1 MFAISN
7 ISKQFGEVQAVDH
20 INLTAKQGE
29 TIVLMGPSGCGKST
43 TIRMIN
49 RLIEPDEGSIFFDS
63 IDIMT
68 LNATELLAMRKRI
81 GFVFQHFNLIAR
93 LSAVENVMLGLVM
106 GKVPREVAY
115 EKAKIALTKVGLEK
129 ELQKKPNVLSG
140 GQQQRVAIARA
151 LVLEPELI
159 LWDEPT
165 ASLDPMLVREVLVI
179 MEELAKYRASTMLVV
194 THELSF
200 ALNVADKIILMDKGK
215 IVETGATQD
224 IFLNP
229 TSKVGQDYK
238 ELIEY
243 QMNASKRVLVK

>member
-7 ISKQFGEVQAVDH
+7 LSKKFGEVQAVDH
-20 INLTAKQGE
+20 ISLTAKQGE

-49 RLIEPDEGSIFFDS
+49 RLIEPDEGNIFFDS
-63 IDIMT
+63 IDITT
-68 LNATELLAMRKRI
+68 LNVPQLLAMRKRI

-93 LSAVENVMLGLVM
+93 LSAVENVMLGLIM
-106 GKVPREVAY
+106 GNVPRELAY
-115 EKAKIALTKVGLEK
+115 KKAKIALSKVGLENH
-129 ELQKKPNVLSG
+129 LNKKPNVLSG

-165 ASLDPMLVREVLVI
+165 ASLDPMLVREVLLI
-179 MEELAKYRASTMLVV
+179 MEELAKYRSSTMLVV

-229 TSKVGQDYK
+229 SSEVGKDYK
-238 ELIEY
+238 ALIEY
-243 QMNASKRVLVK
+243 QMNATKRVLVK

>member
-7 ISKQFGEVQAVDH
+7 LSKKFGEVQAVDH
-20 INLTAKQGE
+20 ISLTAKQGE

-49 RLIEPDEGSIFFDS
+49 RLIEPDEGNIFFDS
-63 IDIMT
+63 IDITT
-68 LNATELLAMRKRI
+68 LNVTQLLAMRKRI

-93 LSAVENVMLGLVM
+93 LSAVENVMLGLIM
-106 GKVPREVAY
+106 GNVPRELAY
-115 EKAKIALTKVGLEK
+115 EKAKIALSKVGLENH
-129 ELQKKPNVLSG
+129 LNKKPNVLSG

-151 LVLEPELI
+151 LVLDPELI

-165 ASLDPMLVREVLVI
+165 ASLDPILVREVLLI
-179 MEELAKYRASTMLVV
+179 MEELAKYRSSTMLVV

-200 ALNVADKIILMDKGK
+200 ALNVADKIILMDKGR

-229 TSKVGQDYK
+229 SSEVGKDYK
-238 ELIEY
+238 ALIEY

>member
-7 ISKQFGEVQAVDH
+7 LSKKFGEVQAVDH
-20 INLTAKQGE
+20 ISLTAKQGE

-49 RLIEPDEGSIFFDS
+49 RLIEPDEGNIFFDS
-63 IDIMT
+63 IDITT
-68 LNATELLAMRKRI
+68 LNVPQLLAMRKRI

-93 LSAVENVMLGLVM
+93 LSAVENVMLGLIM
-106 GKVPREVAY
+106 GNVPRELAY
-115 EKAKIALTKVGLEK
+115 KKAKIALSKVGLEK
-129 ELQKKPNVLSG
+129 HLNKKPNVLSG

-165 ASLDPMLVREVLVI
+165 ASLDPMLVREVLLI
-179 MEELAKYRASTMLVV
+179 MEELAKYRSSTMLVV

-229 TSKVGQDYK
+229 SSEVGKDYK
-238 ELIEY
+238 ALIEY

>member
-7 ISKQFGEVQAVDH
+7 LSKKFGEVQAVDH
-20 INLTAKQGE
+20 ISLAAKQGE

-49 RLIEPDEGSIFFDS
+49 RLIEPDEGNIFFDS
-63 IDIMT
+63 IDITT
-68 LNATELLAMRKRI
+68 LNVTQLLAMRKRI

-93 LSAVENVMLGLVM
+93 LSAVENVMLGLIM
-106 GKVPREVAY
+106 GNVPRELAY
-115 EKAKIALTKVGLEK
+115 EKAKIALSKVGLEK
-129 ELQKKPNVLSG
+129 HLNKKPNVLSG

-165 ASLDPMLVREVLVI
+165 ASLDPMLVREVLLI
-179 MEELAKYRASTMLVV
+179 MEELAKYRSSTMLVV

-200 ALNVADKIILMDKGK
+200 ALNVADKIILMDKGR

-224 IFLNP
+224 IFLDP
-229 TSKVGQDYK
+229 SSEVGKDYK
-238 ELIEY
+238 ALIEY